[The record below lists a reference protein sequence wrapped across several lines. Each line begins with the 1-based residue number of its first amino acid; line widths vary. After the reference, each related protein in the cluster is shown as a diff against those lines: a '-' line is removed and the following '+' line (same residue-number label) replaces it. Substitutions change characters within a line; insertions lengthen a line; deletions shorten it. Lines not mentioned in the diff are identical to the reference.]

1 MHVHMCSSRGRGGGV
16 RGGCGAT
23 GTAGAR
29 GKPRRRRFVG
39 KRPKAQLTLAL
50 SSRRKASPGACPIIL
65 NYNTYMYVFITCALS
80 LGTIWNPSC
89 MIHRLP

>member
-1 MHVHMCSSRGRGGGV
+1 MHTCSSRGRGGGV

-39 KRPKAQLTLAL
+39 KRPKAQLTLAP
-50 SSRRKASPGACPIIL
+50 SSRRKASLGACPIIL
-65 NYNTYMYVFITCALS
+65 NYDTNIYVFITCALRFM
-80 LGTIWNPSC
+80 SC
-89 MIHRLP
+89 LEP